1 MLQVICNR
9 DGGTVVKLVCKFE
22 KVDFK
27 HCKAALDLDFLQTCR
42 SFNVIPKFLQFRA
55 ANKNLQRWL
64 AYQKCLNHLL
74 LAEINNNKKNLKVLV
89 NEVSSV
95 KRNLLRIS
103 NFLDFNHVYNIIIS
117 NNEKSI
123 FKCKYTHKKKLKD
136 FIPGYEVNPTRFSH
150 DPNKV
155 IFNFSSYVLTEHEKS
170 LLCKGLW
177 FLYHLKRLS
186 MLTFLHNLNCYVGTL

>member
-1 MLQVICNR
+1 MLLRTLALVFMSLVRLRFPSRWSLLQVICNR

-74 LAEINNNKKNLKVLV
+74 LAEINNNKNLKVLV

-117 NNEKSI
+117 NNENLSLSVS
-123 FKCKYTHKKKLKD
+123 TH
-136 FIPGYEVNPTRFSH
+136 I
-150 DPNKV
+150 
-155 IFNFSSYVLTEHEKS
+155 
-170 LLCKGLW
+170 
-177 FLYHLKRLS
+177 KR
-186 MLTFLHNLNCYVGTL
+186 N